1 MNIVITGASK
11 GIGFEV
17 AKLFAANEKNTIVAI
32 ARSENLL
39 KELKNACIR
48 ENLKSKIRPFVFDIE
63 NPEKV
68 KKSFKAEMLKY
79 VDSIDILINNAGILV
94 NKLFQEISTED
105 MIKSFHINTISP
117 AIIIQ
122 ELLPLLKQGKVKHV
136 INISSMGGF
145 QGSAKFPGLSIYSAS
160 KAALANLSEC
170 LAEEYKEEK
179 ITFNSLA
186 LGAVNTEMLKSA
198 FPGIDAPL
206 TPEEMAAFIYYF
218 AINGNKYF
226 NGKVIPVSSS
236 TP

>member
-17 AKLFAANEKNTIVAI
+17 AKLFAAHEDNTVVAI
-32 ARSENLL
+32 ARSEDLL

-48 ENLKSKIRPFVFDIE
+48 ENLKTKIRPVVFDIE
-63 NPEKV
+63 NPQTV
-68 KKSFKAEMLKY
+68 KELIKEEVLKY
-79 VDSIDILINNAGILV
+79 MDTVDILINNAGKLV
-94 NKLFQEISTED
+94 NSPFHEISAEEMT
-105 MIKSFHINTISP
+105 KSFRINTISP

-122 ELLPLLKQGKVKHV
+122 ELIPLLKKGYVKHV

-145 QGSAKFPGLSIYSAS
+145 QGSVKFPGLSIYSAS
-160 KAALANLSEC
+160 KAAIANLSEC
-170 LAEEYKEEK
+170 LAEEYKDEH
-179 ITFNSLA
+179 IVFNSLA

-198 FPGIDAPL
+198 FPGMKAPL
-206 TPEEMAAFIYYF
+206 EPNEMALFIYDF
-218 AINGNKYF
+218 AMNGKKYF

>member
-17 AKLFAANEKNTIVAI
+17 AKLFAAQENNTVVAI

-48 ENLKSKIRPFVFDIE
+48 ENLKTKIRPVVFDIE
-63 NPEKV
+63 NPSKV
-68 KKSFKAEMLKY
+68 KESIKNEVMKY
-79 VDSIDILINNAGILV
+79 IDSVDILINNAGILV
-94 NKLFQEISTED
+94 NSPFHEISVEE
-105 MIKSFHINTISP
+105 MMKSFHINTISP

-122 ELLPLLKQGKVKHV
+122 ELLPLLKKGQVKHV

-145 QGSAKFPGLSIYSAS
+145 QGSIKFPGLSIYSAS
-160 KAALANLSEC
+160 KAAIANLSEC
-170 LAEEYKEEK
+170 LAEEYKEEQ
-179 ITFNSLA
+179 IAFNCLA

-198 FPGIDAPL
+198 FPGMNAPL
-206 TPEEMAAFIYYF
+206 EPEEMASFIYDF
-218 AINGNKYF
+218 AIKGKKYF

>member
-17 AKLFAANEKNTIVAI
+17 ARLFAAHEENTVVAI
-32 ARSENLL
+32 ARSEDLL

-48 ENLKSKIRPFVFDIE
+48 ENLKTKIRPVVFDIE
-63 NPEKV
+63 NPGKV
-68 KKSFKAEMLKY
+68 KESIRNEVIKY
-79 VDSIDILINNAGILV
+79 IDSVDILINNAGNLV
-94 NKLFQEISTED
+94 NSPFHEISAEE
-105 MIKSFHINTISP
+105 MIRSFHINTISP

-122 ELLPLLKQGKVKHV
+122 ELLPLLKKGQVKHV

-145 QGSAKFPGLSIYSAS
+145 QGSVKFPGLSIYSAS

-170 LAEEYKEEK
+170 LAEEYKEEQ
-179 ITFNSLA
+179 IAFNSLA

-198 FPGIDAPL
+198 FPGMNAPL
-206 TPEEMAAFIYYF
+206 QPEEMASFIYDF
-218 AINGNKYF
+218 AIKGKKYF
-226 NGKVIPVSSS
+226 NGKVIPVSST

>member
-17 AKLFAANEKNTIVAI
+17 ARLFAAHEENTVVAI
-32 ARSENLL
+32 ARSEDLL

-48 ENLKSKIRPFVFDIE
+48 ENLKTKIRPVVFDIE
-63 NPEKV
+63 NPGKV
-68 KKSFKAEMLKY
+68 KESIRNEVIKY
-79 VDSIDILINNAGILV
+79 IDSVDILINNAGNLV
-94 NKLFQEISTED
+94 NSPFHEISAEE
-105 MIKSFHINTISP
+105 MIRSFHINTISP

-122 ELLPLLKQGKVKHV
+122 ELLPLLKKGQVKHV

-145 QGSAKFPGLSIYSAS
+145 QGSVKFPGLSIYSAS

-170 LAEEYKEEK
+170 LAEEYKEEQ
-179 ITFNSLA
+179 IAFNSLA

-198 FPGIDAPL
+198 FPGMNAAL
-206 TPEEMAAFIYYF
+206 QPEEMASFIYDF
-218 AINGNKYF
+218 AINGKKYF
-226 NGKVIPVSSS
+226 NGKVIPVSST